1 MEKCI
6 ICKKA
11 QNAGIHLYTSFICAG
26 CEQEIIHTETDD
38 PRYKYFVEQMR
49 VIKETKIVT

>member
-6 ICKKA
+6 ICEKR
-11 QNAGIHLYTSFICAG
+11 QEAGIHLYTSFICSD
-26 CEQEIIHTETDD
+26 CEQEIINTSTNV
-38 PRYKYFVEQMR
+38 PKYKYFVEQMR

>member
-1 MEKCI
+1 MERCI

-11 QNAGIHLYTSFICAG
+11 QEAGIHLYTSFICTD
-26 CEQEIIHTETDD
+26 CEQEIIQTDTDD
-38 PRYKYFVEQMR
+38 PKYKYYVEQMR